1 MTLDPD
7 SMGPVDVAVIGF
19 SGDAFNGQ
27 IAPALRDLVTSDTV
41 RIIDLVFIR
50 KSADSDTTVIE
61 AMDPELDPAFV
72 GLADEQHDL
81 LSEADLEELAESLEP
96 ATAAMVVVWENRWA
110 ARLAKAVRDSQGFLV
125 AQDRIPH
132 EVVAT
137 AVASLE
143 D

>member
-1 MTLDPD
+1 M
-7 SMGPVDVAVIGF
+7 
-19 SGDAFNGQ
+19 
-27 IAPALRDLVTSDTV
+27 
-41 RIIDLVFIR
+41 FIR

-110 ARLAKAVRDSQGFLV
+110 ARLAQKAVRDSQGFLV